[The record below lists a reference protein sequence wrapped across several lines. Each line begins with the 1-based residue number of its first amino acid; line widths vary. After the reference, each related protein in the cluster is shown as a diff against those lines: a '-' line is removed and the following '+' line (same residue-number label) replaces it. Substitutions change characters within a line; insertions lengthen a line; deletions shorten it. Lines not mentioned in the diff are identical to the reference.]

1 MDIELAE
8 LDGPKAGNSVDN
20 YQHGKR
26 MRPIPSRA
34 HASSVH
40 SVVSKRVAITNIL
53 RGDTGGNARQANSGK
68 DCHLPCP
75 LIDVKF
81 SGRYSRWL

>member
-8 LDGPKAGNSVDN
+8 LDGPEAGIVSIAIN
-20 YQHGKR
+20 HGKR
-26 MRPIPSRA
+26 MRPIRRRA
-34 HASSVH
+34 HALR

-68 DCHLPCP
+68 VCHLPCP